1 MNEILVSQQEVNGQC
16 ITSLELEEWDVI
28 ATHICVVVASQKKCT
43 KLDVVMG

>member
-1 MNEILVSQQEVNGQC
+1 MSLGYKSQVAK
-16 ITSLELEEWDVI
+16 V